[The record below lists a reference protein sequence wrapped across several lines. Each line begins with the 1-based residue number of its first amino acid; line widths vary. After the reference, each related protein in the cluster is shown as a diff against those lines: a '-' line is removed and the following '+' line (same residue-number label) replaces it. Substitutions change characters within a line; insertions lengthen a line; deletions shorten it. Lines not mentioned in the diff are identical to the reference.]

1 MKKIIF
7 IIVLLFSLPI
17 FSQTPIDKIL
27 GEAKYLVYEGEYNQA
42 IKLLEEKKNIVR
54 DNPRALYY
62 LIKAR
67 YALIEA
73 DIDDYD
79 YTIVEE
85 LRKNIYKFSSL
96 DKAKK
101 KKIPSDIEAEVADIK
116 EKLNKF
122 PDKEE
127 YIAQRQKKIA
137 DKQLKD
143 IAEAYK
149 RSYYSEVL
157 KLIEQYKLSDIPIY
171 ELGYYRAMAAYK
183 LLQPETA
190 EFKQIDDVRTLLN
203 AYLEHYSHMNIAY
216 DNNIKEALTVL
227 SKYPTTE
234 ADFLQKRMDAKREEE
249 LYKKA
254 SALFDRL
261 TYNFNYTSWEEID
274 NARKATAEYL
284 LLGVKNYSHYQEIEQ
299 NSNVL
304 KNVYPKTEAA
314 YNKQKNDE
322 IRLAIIA
329 KEAKKE
335 PKQTIR
341 EPKHYYYS
349 GGSQEKREK
358 YWGRFVSF
366 GYEGGTIAHGLRFE
380 CGGGRSLVGFFVNA
394 RSSFKGKDELARFI
408 EGRDFSK
415 NKSEFIVG
423 LNFRVF
429 QRVYLNIGTGMGI
442 LFYPSINDYRR
453 DSIIK
458 EKTYT
463 PGYLGMTFRLG
474 TWLNIVGGLSY
485 IDITEKIY
493 MPEATFGFTINFL

>member
-7 IIVLLFSLPI
+7 IIALLFSLPI

-42 IKLLEEKKNIVR
+42 IKLLEGKKNIVR

-101 KKIPSDIEAEVADIK
+101 KKIPSDIEAEVADIN

-122 PDKEE
+122 PSKEE
-127 YIAQRQKKIA
+127 YITQRQKKIA
-137 DKQLKD
+137 NKQLKD

-149 RSYYSEVL
+149 RSYYNEVL
-157 KLIEQYKLSDIPIY
+157 RLIELYKLSDIPIY

-203 AYLEHYSHMNIAY
+203 AYLEHYSHKNIVY

-227 SKYPTTE
+227 NKYPTTE
-234 ADFLQKRMDAKREEE
+234 AELLQKRANIIREAE

-254 SALFDRL
+254 TSLFGKW
-261 TYNFNYTSWEEID
+261 YTSWEDIV
-274 NARKATAEYL
+274 NARNATTEYL
-284 LLGVKNYSHYQEIEQ
+284 LLGVINRSHYKEIER
-299 NSNVL
+299 NSEELNT
-304 KNVYPKTEAA
+304 YPETEEA
-314 YNKQKNDE
+314 YNK
-322 IRLAIIA
+322 
-329 KEAKKE
+329 KKMMRNE
-335 PKQTIR
+335 
-341 EPKHYYYS
+341 
-349 GGSQEKREK
+349 
-358 YWGRFVSF
+358 
-366 GYEGGTIAHGLRFE
+366 
-380 CGGGRSLVGFFVNA
+380 
-394 RSSFKGKDELARFI
+394 EL
-408 EGRDFSK
+408 
-415 NKSEFIVG
+415 
-423 LNFRVF
+423 
-429 QRVYLNIGTGMGI
+429 
-442 LFYPSINDYRR
+442 
-453 DSIIK
+453 
-458 EKTYT
+458 
-463 PGYLGMTFRLG
+463 
-474 TWLNIVGGLSY
+474 
-485 IDITEKIY
+485 
-493 MPEATFGFTINFL
+493 

>member
-27 GEAKYLVYEGEYNQA
+27 GEAKNTVQRGQYNQA
-42 IKLLEEKKNIVR
+42 IRLLEEKENVVGN
-54 DNPRALYY
+54 NPRALYY

-67 YALIEA
+67 YALVMQA
-73 DIDDYD
+73 NTNDNNYA
-79 YTIVEE
+79 IVEE
-85 LRKNIYKFSSL
+85 LRKNIQKFSVLS
-96 DKAKK
+96 KSKK
-101 KKIPSDIEAEVADIK
+101 KKIPADIEAEVADIK
-116 EKLNKF
+116 QKLSKISS
-122 PDKEE
+122 KEE
-127 YIAQRQKKIA
+127 YIRQKEVA
-137 DKQLKD
+137 DNQLKL
-143 IAEAYK
+143 ITTAYAK
-149 RSYYSEVL
+149 NDYNEVL
-157 KLIEQYKLSDIPIY
+157 KLIEQYKLSDIPVY
-171 ELGYYRAMAAYK
+171 ELGYYRAMAAGK

>member
-42 IKLLEEKKNIVR
+42 IKLLEGKKNIVR

-85 LRKNIYKFSSL
+85 LRKNIYKFSNL

-101 KKIPSDIEAEVADIK
+101 KKIPSDIEAEVADIN

-122 PDKEE
+122 PSKEE

-190 EFKQIDDVRTLLN
+190 EFKEIDDVRTLLN
-203 AYLEHYSHMNIAY
+203 AYLEHYSHKNIVY

-227 SKYPTTE
+227 NKYPTTE
-234 ADFLQKRMDAKREEE
+234 AELLQKREDAKREEE

-254 SALFDRL
+254 TSLFEKLSYDFKD
-261 TYNFNYTSWEEID
+261 TTWEDIT
-274 NARKATAEYL
+274 NARKATDEYL
-284 LLGVKNYSHYQEIEQ
+284 YLGVINYFHYQEIDR
-299 NSNVL
+299 NSNILV
-304 KNVYPKTEAA
+304 NNYPKTEAI
-314 YNKQKNDE
+314 YNNIKAE
-322 IRLAIIA
+322 AIRREKLIA
-329 KEAKKE
+329 KEA
-335 PKQTIR
+335 IR
-341 EPKHYYYS
+341 RQNRYDREER
-349 GGSQEKREK
+349 QEDRKR
-358 YWGRFVSF
+358 YWGKFASL

-380 CGGGRSLVGFFVNA
+380 CGGSRSLVGFFVNA
-394 RSSFKGKDELARFI
+394 RSSFKGKDELTNFI
-408 EGRDFSK
+408 GSNDFPE
-415 NKSEFIVG
+415 NKTEFIGG
-423 LNFRVF
+423 LNFRIF
-429 QRVYLNIGTGMGI
+429 QWAYLNIGAGVGTHY
-442 LFYPSINDYRR
+442 YPFMNDYRR
-453 DSIIK
+453 EATVKD
-458 EKTYT
+458 KTYIA
-463 PGYLGMTFRLG
+463 GYEGITFRVGKRFNL
-474 TWLNIVGGLSY
+474 LGGLSF
-485 IDITEKIY
+485 IDVTKKFY
-493 MPEATFGFTINFL
+493 TPEFTFGFTINLL